1 MNRIIVLLA
10 TIFIFSSLY
19 TRANAETYWPHAIS
33 CGGDEWDAM
42 FILHGNPIGDSTN
55 LAYYVQVYPN
65 EYRYVRFNADGSYYD
80 RAGSDASSVGC
91 ENKSTTQLQEE
102 NRTFSFIGNVSKKSW
117 PDYWP
122 HAISCASDE
131 WDAMFILHG
140 NPIGDSTDLAYYVQ
154 VYPNEYRYV
163 RFNADGSYYDRA
175 GSDASS
181 VGCESKSMSQLQEE
195 DRMFYFADEVP
206 INKPSGVGPSD

>member
-91 ENKSTTQLQEE
+91 E
-102 NRTFSFIGNVSKKSW
+102 
-117 PDYWP
+117 
-122 HAISCASDE
+122 
-131 WDAMFILHG
+131 
-140 NPIGDSTDLAYYVQ
+140 
-154 VYPNEYRYV
+154 
-163 RFNADGSYYDRA
+163 
-175 GSDASS
+175 
-181 VGCESKSMSQLQEE
+181 SKSMSQLQEE